1 MTWIDVSVAIRDG
14 MVHWPTNPGVV
25 VERVMDLEHGAR
37 ANVSK
42 IALGVHT
49 GTHVD
54 APVHFR
60 AGAGGVDEIP
70 IEALVGV
77 ARVVEIGDPVHVTV
91 DELERADVREGER
104 ILLKTRNSP
113 AAWNRAPEFVT
124 DAVHLSTEAAQWL
137 AGRRVKTV
145 GIDYLSVG
153 GFTSRNGVEVHHAL
167 IDAGIWII
175 EGLDLTKVPAG
186 PCDLICLPI
195 KLAGADGAPARA
207 IVRPHSAG
215 TARAP

>member
-1 MTWIDVSVAIRDG
+1 MTWIDVSVALHHG
-14 MVHWPTNPGVV
+14 MVHWPTNPPIE
-25 VERVMDLEHGAR
+25 VERVMDMEHGAR

-42 IALGVHT
+42 LTLGVHS

-60 AGAGGVDEIP
+60 SGAEGVDDIP
-70 IEALVGV
+70 LDALMGP
-77 ARVVEIGDPVHVTV
+77 ARIIAIHDPVHVTV
-91 DELERADVREGER
+91 AELEAAAVQPGER

-113 AAWNRAPEFVT
+113 GAWRRSPVFAA

-137 AGRRVKTV
+137 GARRVLTV

-153 GFTSRNGVEVHHAL
+153 GFTVRNGVPVHHAL
-167 IDAGIWII
+167 IDAGVWII
-175 EGLDLTKVPAG
+175 EGLDLTAAPEG
-186 PCDLICLPI
+186 PCDLICLPL

-207 IVRPHSAG
+207 IVRPH
-215 TARAP
+215 R